1 MLFGNA
7 LDLERGIL
15 TPLEELLPTPLSLT
29 KTTSD
34 LLHLQAKYIN
44 ISKKLLMDSDKQ
56 HLTQNTL
63 ENTEFANDS
72 FVLVQNRSAPETRLH
87 TLWRGPMKV
96 IKSHRGQ
103 YTLLDLTTNKEKEYH
118 STQLK
123 KFIFNPARV
132 SPSDVARKDYLEF
145 FVESILSHK
154 GNIKMLSTLE
164 FKVKWLGY
172 DETHNSF
179 EPWKNLRNTE
189 QLHMYLITQN
199 LKHLIPKQYQAN
211 Y

>member
-1 MLFGNA
+1 M
-7 LDLERGIL
+7 R
-15 TPLEELLPTPLSLT
+15 
-29 KTTSD
+29 
-34 LLHLQAKYIN
+34 
-44 ISKKLLMDSDKQ
+44 
-56 HLTQNTL
+56 
-63 ENTEFANDS
+63 
-72 FVLVQNRSAPETRLH
+72 V
-87 TLWRGPMKV
+87 MK
-96 IKSHRGQ
+96 SNRGQ
-103 YTLLDLTTNKEKEYH
+103 HTLLDLTTNKEKEYH

-189 QLHMYLITQN
+189 
-199 LKHLIPKQYQAN
+199 
-211 Y
+211 